1 MSRSFLFLNFTVIYA
16 ETVTRVNGTDIAE
29 PITRPSLHDLQIYGI
44 VVTILL
50 CFIVFG
56 GVKII
61 NRVAPAFLVPVV
73 FSLMCIFSGILLARR
88 DRSAGLCFLC
98 LFLFNICFES
108 FG

>member
-1 MSRSFLFLNFTVIYA
+1 MSNSFVFLIFTVIYA
-16 ETVTRVNGTDIAE
+16 ETVTRVNGTDIA

-73 FSLMCIFSGILLARR
+73 FSLVCIFSGILLARNGR
-88 DRSAGLCFLC
+88 PAGLYCLC
-98 LFLFNICFES
+98 LLFKDCLES
-108 FG
+108 SV